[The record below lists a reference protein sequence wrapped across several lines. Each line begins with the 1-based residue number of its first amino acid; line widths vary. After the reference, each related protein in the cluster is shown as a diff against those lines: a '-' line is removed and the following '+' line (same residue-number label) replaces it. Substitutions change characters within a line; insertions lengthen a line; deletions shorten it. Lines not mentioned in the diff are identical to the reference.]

1 MTRAASSVRG
11 RASRVDR
18 IVNDREPAQR
28 DSLRAVRLAKPCID
42 VGILTNRGEQ
52 QLAFW
57 QREVGLPF
65 EERLPVRRGFVQM
78 RHAMNG
84 SVFKLNVV
92 EAAIPENPLA
102 GYRELWIAREG
113 ITASRALVD
122 PDGNRVV
129 LVPPGHQGVTGIG
142 VVLAVR
148 DAAAHLRFY
157 THALGLEQA
166 APNAFRCGSSLF
178 VVRED
183 ASACGDASRDGLGYR
198 YTTIQVW
205 DCDAESAGILARG
218 GAEGAPA
225 ITLGNTAR
233 FSFVRDPDGNWI
245 EISQRASL
253 TGPLPA

>member
-1 MTRAASSVRG
+1 M
-11 RASRVDR
+11 
-18 IVNDREPAQR
+18 
-28 DSLRAVRLAKPCID
+28 RLAKPCID
-42 VGILTNRGEQ
+42 VGILTNRAEE

-65 EERLPVRRGFVQM
+65 EERLPVRRGFAQM
-78 RHAMNG
+78 RHGMNG

-92 EAAIPENPLA
+92 KEPVPDNSRS

-113 ITASRALVD
+113 VAAPRALED
-122 PDGNRVV
+122 PDGNRVL

-148 DAAAHLRFY
+148 DAAAHRHFY
-157 THALGLEQA
+157 THALGLEEA
-166 APNAFRCGSSLF
+166 APGAFRCGTSLF
-178 VVRED
+178 FVRED
-183 ASACGDASRDGLGYR
+183 ADARGDASRDGLGYR

-205 DCDAESAGILARG
+205 DCNAEHAGVLARG

-225 ITLGNTAR
+225 ITLGETAR

-253 TGPLPA
+253 TGPLPS

>member
-1 MTRAASSVRG
+1 
-11 RASRVDR
+11 
-18 IVNDREPAQR
+18 
-28 DSLRAVRLAKPCID
+28 VRLAKPCID
-42 VGILTNRGEQ
+42 VGILTNRGDA

-57 QREVGLPF
+57 QGEVGLAF

-92 EAAIPENPLA
+92 EAAIPESPPA
-102 GYRELWIAREG
+102 GYRELWIARAG
-113 ITASRALVD
+113 LAVPRALTD

-148 DAAAHLRFY
+148 DAAAHERFY
-157 THALGLEQA
+157 AHALELEQA
-166 APNAFRCGSSLF
+166 APGAFRCGTSLF
-178 VVRED
+178 LVRED
-183 ASACGDASRDGLGYR
+183 ASARRDVSRDGLGYR
-198 YTTIQVW
+198 YTTIQVF
-205 DCDAESAGILARG
+205 DCDAEHAGILARG
-218 GAEGAPA
+218 GAEGAGA
-225 ITLGNTAR
+225 ITLGKTAR

-253 TGPLPA
+253 TGPLPGATG

>member
-1 MTRAASSVRG
+1 M
-11 RASRVDR
+11 
-18 IVNDREPAQR
+18 
-28 DSLRAVRLAKPCID
+28 RLAKPCID
-42 VGILTNRGEQ
+42 VGILTNRGEE

-78 RHAMNG
+78 RHGMNG

-92 EAAIPENPLA
+92 AAPIPESPLA

-113 ITASRALVD
+113 IAAPRELVD

-129 LVPPGHQGVTGIG
+129 LVPAGHRGVTAIAI
-142 VVLAVR
+142 VLAVR
-148 DAAAHLRFY
+148 DAASHRRFY
-157 THALGLEQA
+157 TQALGLETA
-166 APNAFRCGSSLF
+166 APDAYRCGSSLF

-183 ASACGDASRDGLGYR
+183 ASARGDASRDGLGYR

-205 DCDAESAGILARG
+205 DCDAETAGILARG
-218 GAEGAPA
+218 GAEGAKP
-225 ITLGNTAR
+225 ITLGTTAR

>member
-1 MTRAASSVRG
+1 M
-11 RASRVDR
+11 
-18 IVNDREPAQR
+18 
-28 DSLRAVRLAKPCID
+28 RLAKNCVD
-42 VGILTNRGEQ
+42 VGILTNRGEE

-57 QREVGLPF
+57 QQRVGLPF

-78 RHAMNG
+78 RHGMNG

-92 EAAIPENPLA
+92 EAPIPLA
-102 GYRELWIAREG
+102 PECGYRELWIARDG
-113 ITASRALVD
+113 VAAPRALVD

-129 LVPPGHQGVTGIG
+129 LVPPGHRGITGIAVALG
-142 VVLAVR
+142 VR
-148 DAAAHLRFY
+148 DAAAHARFY

-166 APNAFRCGSSLF
+166 GPDAFRCGSSLF

-183 ASACGDASRDGLGYR
+183 AAARGDATRDGLGYR

-205 DCDAESAGILARG
+205 DCDAETAGITSRG
-218 GAEGAPA
+218 GALGAA
-225 ITLGNTAR
+225 ALTLGATAR

-253 TGPLPA
+253 TGPLPK

>member
-1 MTRAASSVRG
+1 M
-11 RASRVDR
+11 
-18 IVNDREPAQR
+18 
-28 DSLRAVRLAKPCID
+28 RLAKPCID
-42 VGILTNRGEQ
+42 VGILTNRGEE

-57 QREVGLPF
+57 QGEAGLPF

-78 RHAMNG
+78 RHGMNG

-92 EAAIPENPLA
+92 EAPVPANPLA
-102 GYRELWIAREG
+102 GYRELWVAREG
-113 ITASRALVD
+113 LAAPRELVD
-122 PDGNRVV
+122 PDGNRVL
-129 LVPPGHQGVTGIG
+129 LVPPGHRGVTGIA

-148 DAAAHLRFY
+148 DAAAHGRFY
-157 THALGLEQA
+157 SHALGLEQA
-166 APNAFRCGSSLF
+166 APDAYRCGTSLY

-183 ASACGDASRDGLGYR
+183 ASAPSDASRDGLGVR

-205 DCDAESAGILARG
+205 DCDGETAGIVARG
-218 GAEGAPA
+218 GALGAEA
-225 ITLGNTAR
+225 ITLGKTAR

>member
-1 MTRAASSVRG
+1 M
-11 RASRVDR
+11 
-18 IVNDREPAQR
+18 
-28 DSLRAVRLAKPCID
+28 RLAKPCID

-57 QREVGLPF
+57 QHEVGLAF
-65 EERLPVRRGFVQM
+65 EERLPVARGFTQM
-78 RHAMNG
+78 RHGMNG

-92 EAAIPENPLA
+92 EAKAPENPPA

-113 ITASRALVD
+113 LATPRELTD

-129 LVPPGHQGVTGIG
+129 LVPPGVRGVTGVAI
-142 VVLAVR
+142 VLAVR
-148 DAAAHLRFY
+148 DAAAHRRFY
-157 THALGLEQA
+157 THALGLEEA
-166 APNAFRCGSSLF
+166 APDAFRCGSSLF

-183 ASACGDASRDGLGYR
+183 ASARGDASRDGLGYR

-205 DCDAESAGILARG
+205 DCDAETAGIVARG
-218 GAEGAPA
+218 GAEGAKP
-225 ITLGNTAR
+225 ITLGKTAR

-253 TGPLPA
+253 TGPLPS

>member
-1 MTRAASSVRG
+1 MAREIDRAIDVRG
-11 RASRVDR
+11 AAPSFA
-18 IVNDREPAQR
+18 IGW
-28 DSLRAVRLAKPCID
+28 RAVRLAKLCID
-42 VGILTNRGEQ
+42 VGILTNRGEE

-65 EERLPVRRGFVQM
+65 EDRLPVRRGFAQM
-78 RHAMNG
+78 RHGMNG

-92 EAAIPENPLA
+92 DAEIPKNPLA

-113 ITASRALVD
+113 LAAPRELVD
-122 PDGNRVV
+122 PDGNPVV
-129 LVPPGHQGVTGIG
+129 LVPPGQRGVTGIA

-148 DAAAHLRFY
+148 DAAAHQRFY

-166 APNAFRCGSSLF
+166 APGAFRCGGSLF

-183 ASACGDASRDGLGYR
+183 ASARGDAPRDGLGYR

-205 DCDAESAGILARG
+205 DCDAETAGILARG
-218 GAEGAPA
+218 GALGSEAV
-225 ITLGNTAR
+225 TLGKTAR

>member
-1 MTRAASSVRG
+1 M
-11 RASRVDR
+11 
-18 IVNDREPAQR
+18 
-28 DSLRAVRLAKPCID
+28 RLAKPCID
-42 VGILTNRGEQ
+42 VGILTNRGEE

-92 EAAIPENPLA
+92 DAPIPAAPPA

-113 ITASRALVD
+113 VAAPRELVD

-129 LVPPGHQGVTGIG
+129 LVPPAYQGVTGIA
-142 VVLAVR
+142 VVLGVC
-148 DAAAHLRFY
+148 DATAHARFY
-157 THALGLEQA
+157 THALGLEAA
-166 APNAFRCGSSLF
+166 APDAFRCGSSLF

-183 ASACGDASRDGLGYR
+183 AAARGDAARDGLGYR

-205 DCDAESAGILARG
+205 DCDAETAGIVARG
-218 GAEGAPA
+218 GALGAPA
-225 ITLGNTAR
+225 ITLGKTAR

-253 TGPLPA
+253 TGPLPE

>member
-1 MTRAASSVRG
+1 M
-11 RASRVDR
+11 
-18 IVNDREPAQR
+18 
-28 DSLRAVRLAKPCID
+28 RLAKPCID
-42 VGILTNRGEQ
+42 VGILSNRGEE

-65 EERLPVRRGFVQM
+65 EERLPVRRGFAQM
-78 RHAMNG
+78 RHGMNG

-92 EAAIPENPLA
+92 KEPVPDNPRA

-113 ITASRALVD
+113 VTAPRALED

-129 LVPPGHQGVTGIG
+129 LVPPGHQGVMGIG

-148 DAAAHLRFY
+148 DAAAHRQFY
-157 THALGLEQA
+157 THALGLEET
-166 APNAFRCGSSLF
+166 APGAFRCGTSLF
-178 VVRED
+178 FVRED
-183 ASACGDASRDGLGYR
+183 AVARGDAARDGLGYR

-205 DCDAESAGILARG
+205 DCNAEHAGVLARG
-218 GAEGAPA
+218 GAEGAQA
-225 ITLGNTAR
+225 ITLGETAR

-253 TGPLPA
+253 TGPLPS

>member
-1 MTRAASSVRG
+1 M
-11 RASRVDR
+11 
-18 IVNDREPAQR
+18 
-28 DSLRAVRLAKPCID
+28 RLAKPCID
-42 VGILTNRGEQ
+42 VGILTNRGDA

-78 RHAMNG
+78 RHGMNG

-92 EAAIPENPLA
+92 DAKIPEAPPA

-113 ITASRALVD
+113 IGAPRELVD

-129 LVPPGHQGVTGIG
+129 LVPQGHRGVTGIA

-148 DAAAHLRFY
+148 DPAAHARFY
-157 THALGLEQA
+157 AHALRLEA
-166 APNAFRCGSSLF
+166 VAPDAYRCGSSLF
-178 VVRED
+178 LVRED
-183 ASACGDASRDGLGYR
+183 ASACADAARDGLGYR

-205 DCDAESAGILARG
+205 DCDAESAGIVARG
-218 GAEGAPA
+218 GALGSEA
-225 ITLGNTAR
+225 ITLGQTAR

-253 TGPLPA
+253 TGPLPS

>member
-1 MTRAASSVRG
+1 
-11 RASRVDR
+11 
-18 IVNDREPAQR
+18 
-28 DSLRAVRLAKPCID
+28 VRLAKPCID

-65 EERLPVRRGFVQM
+65 EERLPVRRGLVQM
-78 RHAMNG
+78 RHGMNG

-92 EAAIPENPLA
+92 DAAIPESPLA

-113 ITASRALVD
+113 VTAPRELVD
-122 PDGNRVV
+122 PDGNRVA
-129 LVPPGHQGVTGIG
+129 LVPPGHRGVAGIA

-148 DAAAHLRFY
+148 DAAAHARFY
-157 THALGLEQA
+157 THALGLERA
-166 APNAFRCGSSLF
+166 APDAFRCGGSLF
-178 VVRED
+178 VVREG
-183 ASACGDASRDGLGYR
+183 AGAPSDASRDGLGYR

-205 DCDAESAGILARG
+205 DCDTETAGIVARG
-218 GAEGAPA
+218 GALGAGA
-225 ITLGNTAR
+225 ITLGTTAR

-253 TGPLPA
+253 TGPLPV

>member
-1 MTRAASSVRG
+1 MAG
-11 RASRVDR
+11 RANAAR
-18 IVNDREPAQR
+18 AGLR
-28 DSLRAVRLAKPCID
+28 DSLRRVRLAKPCID

-78 RHAMNG
+78 RHGMNG

-92 EAAIPENPLA
+92 DAPVPENRLA

-113 ITASRALVD
+113 VSAPRELVD

-129 LVPPGHQGVTGIG
+129 LVPPGERGVTGIA
-142 VVLAVR
+142 VVLYVR
-148 DAAAHLRFY
+148 EAAAHARFY
-157 THALGLEQA
+157 AHALGLEPA
-166 APNAFRCGSSLF
+166 AKDAFRCGSSLF

-183 ASACGDASRDGLGYR
+183 ANAGGDALLEGLGYR

-205 DCDAESAGILARG
+205 DCDAETSGIVARG
-218 GAEGAPA
+218 GALGAAA
-225 ITLGNTAR
+225 ITLGKTAR

-253 TGPLPA
+253 TGPLPT

>member
-1 MTRAASSVRG
+1 M
-11 RASRVDR
+11 
-18 IVNDREPAQR
+18 
-28 DSLRAVRLAKPCID
+28 RLAKPCID
-42 VGILTNRGEQ
+42 VGILTNRGEE

-65 EERLPVRRGFVQM
+65 EERLPVRRGFVQL
-78 RHAMNG
+78 RHGMNG

-92 EAAIPENPLA
+92 DAAIPESPLA

-113 ITASRALVD
+113 VAAPRSLVD

-129 LVPPGHQGVTGIG
+129 LVPPGQRGVTGVG

-148 DAAAHLRFY
+148 DAAAHARFY
-157 THALGLEQA
+157 TDALGLEPVA
-166 APNAFRCGSSLF
+166 ADAFRCGSSLYL
-178 VVRED
+178 VRED
-183 ASACGDASRDGLGYR
+183 ASAPADASRDGLGYR

-205 DCDAESAGILARG
+205 DCDAETAGIVARG
-218 GAEGAPA
+218 GTLGAPA
-225 ITLGNTAR
+225 LTLGKTAR

-253 TGPLPA
+253 TGPLPE

>member
-1 MTRAASSVRG
+1 M
-11 RASRVDR
+11 
-18 IVNDREPAQR
+18 
-28 DSLRAVRLAKPCID
+28 RLAKNCID
-42 VGILTNRGEQ
+42 VGILTNRGEA

-57 QREVGLPF
+57 QNEAGLPF

-78 RHAMNG
+78 RHGMNG

-92 EAAIPENPLA
+92 DAAIPASPLA

-113 ITASRALVD
+113 VAAPRELED

-129 LVPPGHQGVTGIG
+129 LVPPGHRGVTGIAIA
-142 VVLAVR
+142 LAVR
-148 DAAAHLRFY
+148 DAAAHARFY
-157 THALGLEQA
+157 GHALALDA
-166 APNAFRCGSSLF
+166 AGEGAFRCGSSLY

-183 ASACGDASRDGLGYR
+183 ARAPSDASRDGLGYR

-205 DCDAESAGILARG
+205 DCDAETAGIVARG
-218 GAEGAPA
+218 GALGAEA
-225 ITLGNTAR
+225 ITLGKTAR

-253 TGPLPA
+253 TGPLPS

>member
-1 MTRAASSVRG
+1 M
-11 RASRVDR
+11 
-18 IVNDREPAQR
+18 
-28 DSLRAVRLAKPCID
+28 RLAKPCID
-42 VGILTNRGEQ
+42 VGILTHRGEE

-57 QREVGLPF
+57 QGEVGLPF

-78 RHAMNG
+78 RHGMNG

-92 EAAIPENPLA
+92 EAPIPDAPPA

-113 ITASRALVD
+113 VSAPRTLVD
-122 PDGNRVV
+122 PDGNRVA
-129 LVPPGHQGVTGIG
+129 LVPPGHRGVTGIA

-148 DAAAHLRFY
+148 DAAAHARFY
-157 THALGLEQA
+157 THALGLESGGA
-166 APNAFRCGSSLF
+166 GAFRCGTSLF
-178 VVRED
+178 LVRED
-183 ASACGDASRDGLGYR
+183 ASARADASRDGLGYR

-205 DCDAESAGILARG
+205 DCDTETAGIVSRG
-218 GAEGAPA
+218 GTLGAEA
-225 ITLGNTAR
+225 ITLGKTAR

>member
-1 MTRAASSVRG
+1 M
-11 RASRVDR
+11 
-18 IVNDREPAQR
+18 
-28 DSLRAVRLAKPCID
+28 RLAKPCID
-42 VGILTNRGEQ
+42 VGILTNRGEE

-78 RHAMNG
+78 RHGMNG

-92 EAAIPENPLA
+92 DAPVPENPLA
-102 GYRELWIAREG
+102 GYRELWVAREG
-113 ITASRALVD
+113 VAAPRELVD

-129 LVPPGHQGVTGIG
+129 LVPPGHRGVTGIA
-142 VVLAVR
+142 VALAVR
-148 DAAAHLRFY
+148 DAAAHGRFY
-157 THALGLEQA
+157 TQALGLEQG
-166 APNAFRCGSSLF
+166 APDTYRCGTSLY

-183 ASACGDASRDGLGYR
+183 ASGPGDASRDGRGYR

-205 DCDAESAGILARG
+205 DCDAETAGIVARG
-218 GAEGAPA
+218 GALGAEP
-225 ITLGNTAR
+225 ITLGKTAR

-253 TGPLPA
+253 TGPLPK

>member
-1 MTRAASSVRG
+1 M
-11 RASRVDR
+11 
-18 IVNDREPAQR
+18 
-28 DSLRAVRLAKPCID
+28 RLAKPCID
-42 VGILTNRGEQ
+42 VGILTNRGEE

-57 QREVGLPF
+57 QKEVGLPF

-78 RHAMNG
+78 RHGMNG

-92 EAAIPENPLA
+92 DAEVPPSPPA

-113 ITASRALVD
+113 VAAPRALAD

-129 LVPPGHQGVTGIG
+129 LVPPGHRGVTGIA
-142 VVLAVR
+142 VSLAVR
-148 DAAAHLRFY
+148 DAAAHARFY
-157 THALGLEQA
+157 AHALGLEPA
-166 APNAFRCGSSLF
+166 GPDAFRCGSSLF

-183 ASACGDASRDGLGYR
+183 ESARGDAARDGLGYR

-205 DCDAESAGILARG
+205 DCDAETAGILARG
-218 GAEGAPA
+218 GALGAEA
-225 ITLGNTAR
+225 VTLGKTAR